1 VEGGL
6 TVEKQKAA
14 KTCRIVGFALGAAFL
29 VNLAVDW
36 WRYSTTL
43 NSAPF
48 WVTAAV
54 DGICLLL
61 PAAVLLAVGCILGKK

>member
-1 VEGGL
+1 MN
-6 TVEKQKAA
+6 KQKAA
-14 KTCRIVGFALGAAFL
+14 KICRGAAR
-29 VNLAVDW
+29 VLAVAFVVMLGMDW
-36 WRYSTTL
+36 LRYNITL

-54 DGICLLL
+54 DGICFLL

>member
-1 VEGGL
+1 M
-6 TVEKQKAA
+6 EKQKAA
-14 KTCRIVGFALGAAFL
+14 KICRTVGLVLAAVFVVMLGL
-29 VNLAVDW
+29 DW

-61 PAAVLLAVGCILGKK
+61 PALVFLLVAHTLGKK

>member
-1 VEGGL
+1 MN
-6 TVEKQKAA
+6 KQKAA
-14 KTCRIVGFALGAAFL
+14 KICRAVGL
-29 VNLAVDW
+29 VLAVAFVVMLGLDW

-54 DGICLLL
+54 DGACLLL
-61 PAAVLLAVGCILGKK
+61 PALALLLAAHILGKK

>member
-1 VEGGL
+1 VN
-6 TVEKQKAA
+6 KQKAA
-14 KTCRIVGFALGAAFL
+14 KICRGAAR
-29 VNLAVDW
+29 VLAVAFVVMLGLDW
-36 WRYSTTL
+36 LHYNTTL

-61 PAAVLLAVGCILGKK
+61 PAFALLLAAHILGKK

>member
-1 VEGGL
+1 M
-6 TVEKQKAA
+6 EKQKAA
-14 KTCRIVGFALGAAFL
+14 KICRTVGLVLAAVFVVMLGL
-29 VNLAVDW
+29 DW

-54 DGICLLL
+54 DGVFFLL
-61 PAAVLLAVGCILGKK
+61 PALVFLLIAHILGKK